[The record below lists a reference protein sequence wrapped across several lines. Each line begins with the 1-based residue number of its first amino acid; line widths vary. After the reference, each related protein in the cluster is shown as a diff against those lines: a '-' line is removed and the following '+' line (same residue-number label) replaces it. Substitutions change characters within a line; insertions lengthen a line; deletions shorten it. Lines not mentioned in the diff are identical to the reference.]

1 MSDATLPVTTK
12 ASPFDGEGTGKLA
25 GAERWLGR
33 LGEHLNPILVKETR
47 QALKSRQFVLTF
59 ALLLIFGWAWSIFG
73 LWVMGPEVAYGAKG
87 PAMLS
92 GYYIILAFPLVVV
105 VPFGAFRSLASEQEE
120 HTYELLWITTL
131 RPRQIVSGKLGSAVV
146 QMLIY
151 LSAISPCI
159 AFTYMLR
166 GVSFPSIALIIA
178 YTVLASLG
186 FSLIGLLIGALS
198 TEKHVQVI
206 LSVVLIFGLLLAFYF
221 SCLTAWGLVY
231 YADHLF
237 RDSEFW
243 VVNGAILTAYG
254 SYFALVFAAAVA
266 RITFASDNRSTA
278 LRVVLFAQH
287 VLLTIWIAGICLA
300 STASNSMFVGM
311 LLLFFVLVSLHW
323 YIAGAFMTGESPDLS
338 LRVRRQLPMSFLG
351 RAFLTWFNPGPAT
364 GYVFAISGT
373 LVALLTV
380 AAAAI
385 FGEIAMPQGTA
396 GFRIF
401 TIEAVLVFAS
411 LATCYLTIYLG
422 LGLLLIG
429 MLRHMSQTGLVLS
442 LLIQI
447 LLLLL
452 GCGVPLLVQTMTPRW
467 GQSGY
472 SLWQMSNPFW
482 TLAEIV
488 DSSTLPV
495 ETPILLTVLPIAAL
509 IVFTLNLPAI
519 LRELRHVRIA
529 KPMRVAEEDAQLAA
543 RFAPTQPTRLSPWD
557 D

>member
-1 MSDATLPVTTK
+1 MSDATLPATTK
-12 ASPFDGEGTGKLA
+12 ASPFDGESAGKLA

-47 QALKSRQFVLTF
+47 QALKSRQFVFTF

-73 LWVMGPEVAYGAKG
+73 LWVMGPEVVYGAKG
-87 PAMLS
+87 PQMLL
-92 GYYIILAFPLVVV
+92 GYYIILAFPLIVV

-120 HTYELLWITTL
+120 HTFELLWITTL

-159 AFTYMLR
+159 AFTYLLR
-166 GVSFPSIALIIA
+166 GVSFPTIALILA

-206 LSVVLIFGLLLAFYF
+206 LSVVLIFGLLLAFHI
-221 SCLTAWGLVY
+221 SCLTAWGLVDY
-231 YADHLF
+231 SDRFF
-237 RDSEFW
+237 RESEFW
-243 VVNGAILTAYG
+243 LVNGAILTAYG
-254 SYFALVFAAAVA
+254 SYFALVFVAAVA
-266 RITFASDNRSTA
+266 RITFASDNRSTPI
-278 LRVVLFAQH
+278 RVVLFAQH
-287 VLLTIWIAGICLA
+287 VLLTIWIAGICLE
-300 STASNSMFVGM
+300 STASSSMFVGM
-311 LLLFFVLVSLHW
+311 LIFFIVLASLHW

-351 RAFLTWFNPGPAT
+351 RVFLTWFNPGPAT
-364 GYVFAISGT
+364 GYVFAVSGI
-373 LVALLTV
+373 LVALITV

-385 FGEIAMPQGTA
+385 FVEFVMPPGTA
-396 GFRIF
+396 GSRFV
-401 TIEAVLVFAS
+401 TIETVLVFAS
-411 LATCYLTIYLG
+411 LAACYLTIYLG
-422 LGLLLIG
+422 LGLLLVG
-429 MLRHMSQTGLVLS
+429 MLRHVSRTGLVLS

-472 SLWQMSNPFW
+472 SLWHITNPLW
-482 TLAEIV
+482 TLAEIG
-488 DSSTLPV
+488 DNTTLPV
-495 ETPILLTVLPIAAL
+495 DTPILLTVLPLAAL
-509 IVFTLNLPAI
+509 IVFALNLPAI
-519 LRELRHVRIA
+519 FRELRHVRIA
-529 KPMRVAEEDAQLAA
+529 KPLRVAEEDALLSA
-543 RFAPTQPTRLSPWD
+543 RLAPTEPTRLSPWD